1 MKESFG
7 TSRFGLSASP
17 PCWQCKSSDPRF
29 RTAEPTADH
38 RPVGNQSTNN
48 GMAKCRE
55 LLNKG
60 LLQDIFREQMWV
72 LSEVREKVCDF
83 QKLPLDKSHFIT
95 EVCKINGNGTTL
107 ENIHRAAKAEFLEK
121 GYKDASL
128 RNIVKSV
135 GMTTGA
141 FYGYYKSKE
150 ELFESIVGEHY
161 EYIRNRFIKAQQEFA
176 ELPAAQQPEVMSD
189 ISGICMYDIL
199 YYAYE
204 HLEECKLILCCS
216 EGTKFAGLIDEMVE
230 IEVDGTHAY
239 QDVLRQLGR
248 PSPHIDPSLE
258 HILITGMFHTF
269 FELIIHEMPLKDAE
283 NYVREMRAFYTA
295 GWMKIMGQ

>member
-1 MKESFG
+1 MK
-7 TSRFGLSASP
+7 
-17 PCWQCKSSDPRF
+17 
-29 RTAEPTADH
+29 
-38 RPVGNQSTNN
+38 
-48 GMAKCRE
+48 
-55 LLNKG
+55 
-60 LLQDIFREQMWV
+60 
-72 LSEVREKVCDF
+72 
-83 QKLPLDKSHFIT
+83 
-95 EVCKINGNGTTL
+95 
-107 ENIHRAAKAEFLEK
+107 RAAKIVLIGVCFGLILLFLK
-121 GYKDASL
+121 ISFRIDDAAFMHGYWIAAVEITPS
-128 RNIVKSV
+128 RVPTVAIV
-135 GMTTGA
+135 
-141 FYGYYKSKE
+141 
-150 ELFESIVGEHY
+150 I
-161 EYIRNRFIKAQQEFA
+161 
-176 ELPAAQQPEVMSD
+176 PEVMSD

-248 PSPHIDPSLE
+248 SSPHIDPSLE

-283 NYVREMRAFYTA
+283 NYVKEMRAFYTA

>member
-1 MKESFG
+1 M
-7 TSRFGLSASP
+7 
-17 PCWQCKSSDPRF
+17 
-29 RTAEPTADH
+29 
-38 RPVGNQSTNN
+38 
-48 GMAKCRE
+48 
-55 LLNKG
+55 
-60 LLQDIFREQMWV
+60 
-72 LSEVREKVCDF
+72 
-83 QKLPLDKSHFIT
+83 
-95 EVCKINGNGTTL
+95 CKINGNGTTL

-121 GYKDASL
+121 GY
-128 RNIVKSV
+128 
-135 GMTTGA
+135 
-141 FYGYYKSKE
+141 YKSKE
-150 ELFESIVGEHY
+150 ELFEAIVGEHY

-248 PSPHIDPSLE
+248 SSPHIQQD
-258 HILITGMFHTF
+258 G
-269 FELIIHEMPLKDAE
+269 
-283 NYVREMRAFYTA
+283 
-295 GWMKIMGQ
+295 